1 MIKILSNGVGAT
13 VQVRN
18 THADPFNVVNVAVA
32 ELARGKRLRRRPRCL
47 VRPMYRCEI
56 GHGRPSEM
64 QRICT
69 SVVFLSASRTKG
81 QLSGM
86 ATLVL

>member
-32 ELARGKRLRRRPRCL
+32 ELARGKR
-47 VRPMYRCEI
+47 
-56 GHGRPSEM
+56 
-64 QRICT
+64 
-69 SVVFLSASRTKG
+69 
-81 QLSGM
+81 
-86 ATLVL
+86 